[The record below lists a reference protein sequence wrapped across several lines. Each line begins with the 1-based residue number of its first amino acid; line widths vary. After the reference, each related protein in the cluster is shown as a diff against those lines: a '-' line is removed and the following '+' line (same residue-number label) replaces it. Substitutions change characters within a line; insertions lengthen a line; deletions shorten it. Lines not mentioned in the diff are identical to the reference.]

1 MHGHTGAMSSMPP
14 VLYSHDASLWS
25 LVAAVFML
33 AGAVKGV
40 IGLGLPTLS
49 MALLALCMP
58 PAEAAALLI
67 VPSLV
72 TNVWQLRPWPTLA
85 PIARRLGAMQL
96 GIVAGTFGGAWW
108 LGAPQGVWPVVT
120 LGLALTAYAGWGF
133 TGRSL
138 HAPPH
143 IEGWL
148 GPLTGAITGLLTA
161 VTGVFVLPAV
171 VYLQALGL
179 SRDALIQAMGLS
191 FTVST
196 VALGLAL
203 ASQNAFSTPLA
214 AASVAMLVPAMLGMA
229 AGQWVRSRLSVLLFR
244 RCFFAGLAMLGI
256 YMVAREFQS

>member
-1 MHGHTGAMSSMPP
+1 MHGHTGAMPSIP
-14 VLYSHDASLWS
+14 YSHNASLWL
-25 LVAAVFML
+25 LVAAVFTL
-33 AGAVKGV
+33 AGVVKGV

-49 MALLALCMP
+49 MALLALWMP

-72 TNVWQLRPWPTLA
+72 TNVWQLRPWPTVG

-96 GIVAGTFGGAWW
+96 GIVGGTFAGAWW
-108 LGAPQGVWPVVT
+108 LGAPHGVWPVVA
-120 LGLALTAYAGWGF
+120 LGLALTAYAAWGL
-133 TGRSL
+133 TGRTL
-138 HAPPH
+138 HAPPQSEH
-143 IEGWL
+143 WL
-148 GPLTGAITGLLTA
+148 GPLTGAVTGALTA

-179 SRDALIQAMGLS
+179 SRDALVQAMGLS

-203 ASQNAFSTPLA
+203 AGQNAFSTPLA
-214 AASVAMLVPAMLGMA
+214 AASIAMLIPTMLGMA
-229 AGQWVRSRLSVLLFR
+229 AGQRIRSLLSLVLFR

-256 YMVAREFQS
+256 YMVMRELQR